1 MLGAILNRVL
11 GLRCQSRSC
20 ASKLRPFPIGRN
32 ERSMPNDSFNLTE
45 EFLKKME
52 ADRLDDDT
60 VCQLQELSKQQRA
73 ELVRLLA
80 ERTKRRSTSN

>member
-1 MLGAILNRVL
+1 
-11 GLRCQSRSC
+11 
-20 ASKLRPFPIGRN
+20 
-32 ERSMPNDSFNLTE
+32 MPNDRFNLTE